1 MKLLNFQI
9 LLAKFTLGIYIKNF
23 VEVIKEITYKL
34 IFVFASLPE
43 LPPVICPPSLL
54 AFNSSHLS
62 PWICRNILQWVL
74 KKLSLKFKSSIF
86 FKHEGFDPVQTTSL
100 KGFSV
105 TLVSF

>member
-9 LLAKFTLGIYIKNF
+9 LLAKFTLGIYIKNL

-34 IFVFASLPE
+34 FFVFASLPE

-62 PWICRNILQWVL
+62 PWIFQWVL